1 MGENLAIALGWIG
14 CAIAVCSCWGVC
26 AWLDAQRREREAF
39 YRNDA
44 IKKVAEM
51 QGTASEPM
59 LELLREA
66 LKPPAPPPS
75 SFMSPHVAKA
85 FYKNETM
92 QRLAELKGTGA
103 ETVIAVMREDERNAA
118 RRVREGLKLG
128 GLIVAGVGVGLF
140 VFLQAVVPD
149 KPVYLAGLMPLMVG
163 AAMLIYAF
171 VLASSD

>member
-1 MGENLAIALGWIG
+1 MGENLAVALGWIG

-26 AWLDAQRREREAF
+26 AWVDAQRREREAY

-51 QGTASEPM
+51 QGTAPEPV

-75 SFMSPHVAKA
+75 SFMSPAVGKA
-85 FYKNETM
+85 FYKSETM
-92 QRLAELKGTGA
+92 KRIAELKGAGA
-103 ETVIAVMREDERNAA
+103 ETVIAVMREEERSAA

-149 KPVYLAGLMPLMVG
+149 KQVYLAGLMPLLVG
-163 AAMLIYAF
+163 GAMLTYAF
-171 VLASSD
+171 VLAPGD

>member
-1 MGENLAIALGWIG
+1 
-14 CAIAVCSCWGVC
+14 
-26 AWLDAQRREREAF
+26 LDAQRREREAF

-51 QGTASEPM
+51 QGTAPEPV

-75 SFMSPHVAKA
+75 SFLSPAVGKA
-85 FYKNETM
+85 FYKSETM
-92 QRLAELKGTGA
+92 KRIAELKGAGA
-103 ETVIAVMREDERNAA
+103 ETVIAVMREEERSAA

-140 VFLQAVVPD
+140 LFLQAVVPD
-149 KPVYLAGLMPLMVG
+149 KQVYLAGLMPLLVG
-163 AAMLIYAF
+163 GAMLTYAF
-171 VLASSD
+171 VLAPGD

>member
-85 FYKNETM
+85 FYKSETM
-92 QRLAELKGTGA
+92 KRIAELKGAGA
-103 ETVIAVMREDERNAA
+103 ETVVAVMREEDRNTA

-149 KPVYLAGLMPLMVG
+149 KPVYLAGLMPLLVG
-163 AAMLIYAF
+163 GAMLTYAF
-171 VLASSD
+171 VLAPGD